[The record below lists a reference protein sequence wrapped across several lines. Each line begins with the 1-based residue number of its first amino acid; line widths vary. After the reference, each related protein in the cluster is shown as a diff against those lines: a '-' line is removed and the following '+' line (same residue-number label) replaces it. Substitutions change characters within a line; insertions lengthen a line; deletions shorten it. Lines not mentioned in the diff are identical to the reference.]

1 MIIALTLI
9 FFLLSPTSAHALS
22 IYNQNIFG
30 HPVNKISS
38 RLETMAKY
46 INQIQPDIVTLQE
59 VFFPSYL
66 KHFPDSYQAYFTQ
79 HGPYIRAGLVT
90 LVKKSLTTSNYSF
103 TPFSNQGNIFS
114 LQLTDRLLQKGFQ
127 QICIDGSNFC
137 LTNTHLTAN
146 YFGSTNYTTQLS
158 QTKHI
163 LSSPTNLLIGDFN
176 FPTNSNPFNLV
187 TLHLSLV
194 TSHSLDH
201 AFTSLPLAS
210 SSSHIINL
218 SPPVSD
224 HSGFFLTF
232 P

>member
-1 MIIALTLI
+1 
-9 FFLLSPTSAHALS
+9 
-22 IYNQNIFG
+22 
-30 HPVNKISS
+30 
-38 RLETMAKY
+38 MAKY

-127 QICIDGSNFC
+127 QICIDGGNFC

-158 QTKHI
+158 QTKQL
-163 LSSPTNLLIGDFN
+163 LSAQNNLLIGDFN
-176 FPTNSNPFNLV
+176 FPPSSPPFDLL
-187 TLHLSLV
+187 THHLSLI
-194 TSHSLDH
+194 TDHYLDH

-224 HSGFFLTF
+224 HSGFLLTL